1 MNIKLFVKF
10 AESRLQKIIIIVYI
24 VNHINK
30 LQHTSVEQR
39 SARQSVTLE
48 IAGSIPVEAAII
60 LTKEDFAYDCIC

>member
-1 MNIKLFVKF
+1 MICGFVICNRNSNKENESKLTLYSF
-10 AESRLQKIIIIVYI
+10 
-24 VNHINK
+24 
-30 LQHTSVEQR
+30 VEQW